1 MRLWFQRMASFLR
14 ADDTEVASV
23 RAILRTAALRSASIG
38 VGTLD
43 GVALPSPL
51 SGHVEDLEEGPA
63 GALVISRPHDGPARR
78 ELVAGETLH
87 LSIAADSGFHHG
99 DVQVIGRWTAGLG
112 AMKRYGYRVTVPKA
126 LVHEE
131 RRSLHRVPVAFDLA
145 PRARLCR
152 PTSLAEVGEGT
163 VVDVSEGGLCLRV
176 ELTGLVRAE
185 EQVVVRADFPA
196 FFPVIHTEVA
206 IAHIMPARKAG
217 LSDVGL
223 RFLEPQVELGRA
235 IRQLELRRV
244 NRAGAA

>member
-1 MRLWFQRMASFLR
+1 MRLWFQRVASFLR
-14 ADDTEVASV
+14 SDDADVASV

-51 SGHVEDLEEGPA
+51 SGHVEELEDEG
-63 GALVISRPHDGPARR
+63 LIISRPHDGPTRR
-78 ELVAGETLH
+78 ALVAGESLH

-99 DVQVIGRWTAGLG
+99 DVEVLGRWTAGEG
-112 AMKRYGYRVTVPKA
+112 AMKRYGYRVTIPKA

-152 PTSLAEVGEGT
+152 PTSLAELGEGT

-176 ELTGLVRAE
+176 ALTGLVRPE
-185 EQVVVRADFPA
+185 EHVVVRADFPA
-196 FFPVIHTEVA
+196 FFPMIHTEVA
-206 IAHIMPARKAG
+206 IAHVMPARKPG
-217 LSDVGL
+217 HSDIGL
-223 RFLEPQVELGRA
+223 RFIEPQVELGRA